1 MPNEDQQRTAA
12 VETVTSNDTLIK
24 EKTATIAESSQTIT
38 KWAARCSG
46 NAV

>member
-12 VETVTSNDTLIK
+12 VETVTSNDTPIK
-24 EKTATIAESSQTIT
+24 EETATIAESSRTTT